1 MLVVG
6 DFVDD
11 FTLEDQ
17 QGRRRTLNELLQNG
31 TLVAFFM
38 QRVMTPG

>member
-11 FTLEDQ
+11 FNLEDQ
-17 QGRRRTLNELLQNG
+17 HGNWRSLNELLQNG